1 MTQERPG
8 LSGYEN
14 NVQNPHTMQGQVNRV
29 IKEFIQSAW

>member
-14 NVQNPHTMQGQVNRV
+14 NVQNPLTMKGKVNRI